1 MAQDKNIP
9 NDILICIPT
18 FNNSKTLKNVID
30 GVKRYCHNILVINDG
45 SSDTTLKI
53 IKEERV
59 NFLSYKTNK
68 GKGHA
73 IQLGLKYAKKYNYK
87 YLLTIDSD
95 GQHFPSDIPFFIE
108 AARNNP
114 NTIIVGARN
123 LQAHN
128 MPGKNTFGN
137 KFSNF
142 WFFAETGIKLDDT
155 QSGFRLYPV
164 EKLSNIKFATERNEF
179 EVEVLVSG
187 VLKGLDVIN
196 MPISV

>member
-45 SSDTTLKI
+45 SSDTTLEI

-73 IQLGLKYAKKYNYK
+73 IQLGLK
-87 YLLTIDSD
+87 
-95 GQHFPSDIPFFIE
+95 
-108 AARNNP
+108 
-114 NTIIVGARN
+114 
-123 LQAHN
+123 
-128 MPGKNTFGN
+128 
-137 KFSNF
+137 
-142 WFFAETGIKLDDT
+142 
-155 QSGFRLYPV
+155 
-164 EKLSNIKFATERNEF
+164 
-179 EVEVLVSG
+179 
-187 VLKGLDVIN
+187 
-196 MPISV
+196 